1 MRKNVIRIL
10 HEMQK
15 WRRGANMDMPCTPRE
30 FGFMIDDCI
39 RILRKLTDEQV
50 NEILYGREQRDR

>member
-1 MRKNVIRIL
+1 MRKELINKL
-10 HEMQK
+10 GLMQM